1 MPNVASNS
9 RLLQSATVNAAPLRC
24 NVAQSVQCHT
34 DSEAC
39 VVPGGAYATLCNA
52 VEAKHA
58 LLLRR
63 STQLYRALSVVHA
76 VRLDCNAR
84 RRLGIEPQLVPTNHH
99 GLWAGPGF
107 SDEHADGHLLE
118 HSLTCTPL
126 FA

>member
-1 MPNVASNS
+1 MVQQ
-9 RLLQSATVNAAPLRC
+9 LTFSA
-24 NVAQSVQCHT
+24 
-34 DSEAC
+34 
-39 VVPGGAYATLCNA
+39 LCNA
-52 VEAKHA
+52 VEAKRA

-99 GLWAGPGF
+99 GLCAGPGF
-107 SDEHADGHLLE
+107 SDGHADGHLLE